1 MLKTTARIA
10 GRLLKRGQ
18 AERGDATVEMV
29 LILPVFAVF
38 FFLLV
43 QGGIWLDAGNVAQA
57 AANRALNEARTYQS
71 SASAGAAAAE
81 EFLADNGSSLKSSNV
96 SVTRNA
102 TQVSVTVTGKS
113 LEIIGGWLGTDV
125 TRTVTGP
132 VERWVQ

>member
-1 MLKTTARIA
+1 MLRTTARIT

-57 AANRALNEARTYQS
+57 AAVRALNEARTYQS
-71 SASAGAAAAE
+71 TAMAGTAAAE
-81 EFLADNGSSLKSSNV
+81 EFLADNGSSLKNSSV

-102 TQVSVTVTGKS
+102 TQVSVTVTGNS